1 MMLCYN
7 KESNKLYHANSAPSA
22 DILFHCYEDK
32 GFKESENINV
42 GDTGF
47 SFIIRSNFGYGNA
60 SYLQFRATY
69 NTCKLYD
76 YEAGYQKDIWLP
88 IFKFEPSP
96 DNWDKLFYKIEE
108 VFIQRETWNSNSFTK
123 FLIWFDSEYSNLKEE
138 EQEKKSNLIIG
149 QIVTTLYGGIAKSM
163 SFNPMTNTL
172 LIKMCKVGL
181 KIIRKKITGD
191 GFHRLSNENRKKGM
205 DAIYTFLKETNQE
218 HLLFE

>member
-7 KESNKLYHANSAPSA
+7 KECNKLYHANSAPTT
-22 DILFHCYEDK
+22 DVLFHSYEDK
-32 GFKESENINV
+32 GFKESENINL

-88 IFKFEPSP
+88 IFKFEPTS
-96 DNWDKLFYKIEE
+96 DNWSKLFCKIED
-108 VFIQRETWNSNSFTK
+108 VFYQRETWNNNSFTK
-123 FLIWFDSEYSNLKEE
+123 FLICFDSDYSNLNDEE
-138 EQEKKSNLIIG
+138 LEKKSNLIIG
-149 QIVTTLYGGIAKSM
+149 KIVTALYGRIAVSLAN
-163 SFNPMTNTL
+163 NPLLKPL

-181 KIIRKKITGD
+181 KIIRKKITGE
-191 GFHRLSNENRKKGM
+191 GFQRLSEENKKKGM
-205 DAIYTFLKETNQE
+205 DTIYAFLKEINQE